1 MAKFSQAFLQSMT
14 QPSYQ
19 EGLFTAARE
28 LGGLRGRLNEERR
41 QAELKKQEEERLA
54 KQRQYQANLL
64 SLGASG
70 TFDPEMLKGALG
82 GAAELGMSPAVAAQA
97 IQAGQGFRP
106 KPRLTVD
113 QKEKLLE
120 NFTADSVAEYE
131 RTGNTAS
138 FVRIGPEIKYERD
151 DILNINTGN
160 VESVRIGYKGDEE
173 VSRTVLGILPTKDG
187 SGGISSNAKLTL
199 EALAKERGVEIDY
212 DSISSLESLQRLAG
226 TVLDDASLANSFN
239 ALIDKVKDRTPGL
252 TESLTVMRSI
262 NPNMA
267 SAEADL
273 DTARKFLS
281 LDRLTS
287 DNVAGLVPLIERV
300 VTSAYPNDIKAQQE
314 LNRFRGSKD
323 IIRRISDAVTM
334 AVSGTLTDDT
344 FREYRQIMAGV
355 QELASKQIVN
365 EAINTYSIA
374 DNDREKNAALNVI
387 KMYGG
392 KIPARIVP

>member
-1 MAKFSQAFLQSMT
+1 MAKFSQAFLQAMT
-14 QPSYQ
+14 RPAYQ

-41 QAELKKQEEERLA
+41 QAELKRQEEEKLA
-54 KQRQYQANLL
+54 KQRQYQASLL

-151 DILNINTGN
+151 DILNVETGN

-199 EALAKERGVEIDY
+199 EALAKERGIEIDY
-212 DSISSLESLQRLAG
+212 DSVSSLESLQRLAG

-239 ALIDKVKDRTPGL
+239 ALIDKVKNRTPGL
-252 TESLTVMRSI
+252 TESLTVMRNI

-273 DTARKFLS
+273 DTVRKFLS
-281 LDRLTS
+281 LDRLTG

-323 IIRRISDAVTM
+323 IIRKVSDAVTM
-334 AVSGTLTDDT
+334 AVSGTLTDAT
-344 FREYRQIMAGV
+344 MSEYRQIMAGV

-365 EAINTYSIA
+365 QAINTYSIA

-387 KMYGG
+387 NMYGG